1 MRYGII
7 VEGPQ
12 SPSAEVQRLRLA
24 QHACDV
30 VVEEPAMTPDARRRL
45 LRLIARL
52 KPRDELAVHGL
63 EVFGQTTGAI
73 IHLLRE
79 VFRKGAGVI
88 VAREAEEPMRFEP
101 QPGLLALVDA
111 LADHEASQTLPPVP
125 RRRRGEAGRR
135 MQLTAHQIEY
145 ARKLHAEGASPR
157 AIGLLFQVAPDDIWR
172 ILDGPG

>member
-52 KPRDELAVHGL
+52 KPGDELAVHGL
-63 EVFGQTTGAI
+63 EVFRQTTGAVV
-73 IHLLRE
+73 HLLRE
-79 VFRKGAGVI
+79 VFRKGAGVV

-101 QPGLLALVDA
+101 QPDLLALVDA
-111 LADHEASQTLPPVP
+111 LADHEAGQTLPPVP

-135 MQLTAHQIEY
+135 MQLTAHQIDY

-157 AIGLLFQVAPDDIWR
+157 AIGLLFQVAPDDIWQ
-172 ILDGPG
+172 ILDRPG

>member
-45 LRLIARL
+45 SRLIARL
-52 KPRDELAVHGL
+52 KPRDELVVHGL
-63 EVFGQTTGAI
+63 EVLGQTTGAAV
-73 IHLLRE
+73 HLLRE
-79 VFRKGAGVI
+79 VFRKHAVVV
-88 VAREAEEPMRFEP
+88 VAREAEAPMRFEP
-101 QPGLLALVDA
+101 QPGLVDLVDA
-111 LADHEASQTLPPVP
+111 LADHEARQALPPVP

-135 MQLTAHQIEY
+135 MQLTAHQIDY

-157 AIGLLFQVAPDDIWR
+157 AIGLLFQVAPDDISR
-172 ILDGPG
+172 ILESQG